1 MPVNR
6 VALLSRSAN
15 LAYFQPLLNAID
27 PALQIATWP
36 DPACLNADIAVCWNS
51 PPGVYARMPELRLIH
66 SIAAGVDNVLADQE
80 TRGLPVCRVVD
91 PMLAQG
97 MLQYVLWA
105 VLHFHRKLDV
115 AMANQRQALWQ
126 RPRQQAAKEFRVG
139 LMGLGELGGL
149 IAATLPS
156 LGYSVNGWSRTPRAQ
171 ASAEARA
178 VAHPAASGAAPAV
191 RMFSGAEDYE
201 EFLGQTDL
209 LVCLLPLTESTRG
222 ILDRRTFAALP
233 PGAAVVNCGRGEH
246 LVADDLIEALQSGHL
261 RGAVLDVFTQEPL
274 AADHP
279 LWRTPG
285 VVVTPHMATM
295 AAFETVAAQIVANIH
310 RLRDGLPLVNQV
322 DMAKGY

>member
-1 MPVNR
+1 MNR

-27 PALQIATWP
+27 SSLEIVTWP
-36 DPACLNADIAVCWNS
+36 DPACLTADVAVCWNS

-66 SIAAGVDNVLADQE
+66 SIAAGVDNVLAEQD

-91 PMLAQG
+91 PLLAQG

-115 AMANQRQALWQ
+115 AMANQRQSLWQ
-126 RPRQQAAKEFRVG
+126 RPRQQAAADFRVG

-156 LGYSVNGWSRTPRAQ
+156 LGYSVNGWSRTPRELA
-171 ASAEARA
+171 
-178 VAHPAASGAAPAV
+178 GV
-191 RMFSGAEDYE
+191 RMFSGADGYED
-201 EFLGQTDL
+201 FLGQTDL
-209 LVCLLPLTESTRG
+209 LVCLLPLTEATRG

-233 PGAAVVNCGRGEH
+233 AGAAVVNCGRGEH
-246 LVADDLIEALQSGHL
+246 LVVDDLIEALQAGHL

-310 RLRDGLPLVNQV
+310 RLRDGQPLVNQV
-322 DMAKGY
+322 DMQRGY

>member
-1 MPVNR
+1 MNR

-27 PALQIATWP
+27 PTLEIVTWP
-36 DPACLNADIAVCWNS
+36 DLACLHADVAVCWNS
-51 PPGVYARMPELRLIH
+51 PPGVYARMPKLRLIH
-66 SIAAGVDNVLADQE
+66 SIAAGVDNVLAGQE

-97 MLQYVLWA
+97 MLQYVLWT

-115 AMANQRQALWQ
+115 AMANQRLALWQ
-126 RPRQQAAKEFRVG
+126 RPRQQAPGDFRVG

-156 LGYSVNGWSRTPRAQ
+156 LGYAVNGWSRTPR
-171 ASAEARA
+171 E
-178 VAHPAASGAAPAV
+178 VPGV
-191 RMFSGAEDYE
+191 RMFSGMEGYED
-201 EFLGQTDL
+201 FLGQTDL
-209 LVCLLPLTESTRG
+209 LACLLPLTEATRG

-246 LVADDLIEALQSGHL
+246 LVVDDLIDALLSGHL

-295 AAFETVAAQIVANIH
+295 AAFETVALQIVANVH

-322 DMAKGY
+322 DMARGY